1 MRRSPHWALDLG
13 VPTGG
18 SQRGVA
24 KVLNNPRVFGAYAYL
39 DDCYWALIRLPTNIA
54 GMGPAAARMMAPL
67 RNFGARR
74 VCQEPSFDIQG
85 RARQALASAL
95 AKDLRSIAVARRH
108 LEARLRPY
116 TAVYPSAPKGISCS
130 PPSPYL

>member
-1 MRRSPHWALDLG
+1 MECVLG

-39 DDCYWALIRLPTNIA
+39 DDCYWALILLPTNIA
-54 GMGPAAARMMAPL
+54 GMGPAATRMMAPL

-74 VCQEPSFDIQG
+74 VCQEPSFHIQG
-85 RARQALASAL
+85 PRAPGFSKRASERLAL
-95 AKDLRSIAVARRH
+95 DSICTPP
-108 LEARLRPY
+108 L
-116 TAVYPSAPKGISCS
+116 KG
-130 PPSPYL
+130 